1 MLKRVHQMKRRI
13 VSCVWKGAQGL
24 RVVPVVGPLGGR
36 LAPGPWEPALGL
48 QPPVVHFLL
57 VPLFGPIKLYYLFE
71 KIMKGTKISNNL
83 FNNPINFISNTKYNF
98 IKDVTRHAISDQR
111 EEREGRWT
119 ADRWSKGT
127 KERNATVTPTQ
138 PKTTKKKFKSE

>member
-1 MLKRVHQMKRRI
+1 MKRRI

-71 KIMKGTKISNNL
+71 KIMKGTKIRRKQKVKWHSFHGL
-83 FNNPINFISNTKYNF
+83 GSGLSFSSYSP
-98 IKDVTRHAISDQR
+98 RHPQTTD
-111 EEREGRWT
+111 
-119 ADRWSKGT
+119 
-127 KERNATVTPTQ
+127 PTLA
-138 PKTTKKKFKSE
+138 